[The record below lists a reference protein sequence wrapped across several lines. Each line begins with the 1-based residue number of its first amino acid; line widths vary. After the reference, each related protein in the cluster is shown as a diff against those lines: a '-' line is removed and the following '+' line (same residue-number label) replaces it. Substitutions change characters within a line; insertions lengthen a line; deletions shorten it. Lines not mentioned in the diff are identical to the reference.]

1 MLIVSWNVAGW
12 EPTLRYVNSHYGSLE
27 AYLDRHRIDILC
39 VQEVKIGK
47 EKLTK
52 APAAVGAHLSGWE
65 SFWAFSTA
73 KRGFNGVTTFARKGL
88 TRAADAAPLGDAAL
102 DAEGRCV
109 MTEHANFVVFN
120 VYVHTGGD
128 DEKVAL
134 KLRFLAALERRMAV
148 ERAKGKRVVLCGD
161 LNIASRGLDVPWRQV
176 RVPRAA
182 LQLEAEG
189 AVAFSDPAVPA
200 FLTCIGP
207 DGRRKLAAALADV
220 WSANTD
226 SVSWQAFETALTE
239 SGVELGA
246 ESEKTNLLR
255 NLSYAAG
262 VSCSQADC
270 LAWLRGVLAAGMA
283 DPFAELR
290 PTARGR
296 FTCWNQQQNQRYNNC
311 GRRIDYTLVDREVF
325 EKWVE
330 AGGPLVGGDSEE
342 DALAAATANGRWLPV
357 PTHGGAVGLQD
368 TPMPVHHTQ
377 FVAPH
382 TGIIYTPPVSS
393 DHVAVSLLLKDA
405 ARGEAQTLAADE
417 RSRGC
422 SFRPQKGLAS
432 FFAPKARKEEGGTSA
447 EGFAKKPRVE

>member
-47 EKLTK
+47 EKLTN
-52 APAAVGAHLSGWE
+52 APAVVGAHLSGWE
-65 SFWAFSTA
+65 SFWSFSTA

-109 MTEHANFVVFN
+109 MTEHANFVIFN

-134 KLRFLAALERRMAV
+134 KLRFLAALERRMAA

-176 RVPRAA
+176 RLPRAA
-182 LQLEAEG
+182 LRLEAEDEAG
-189 AVAFSDPAVPA
+189 FNDLAMAAFR
-200 FLTCIGP
+200 TCLGP
-207 DGRRKLAAALADV
+207 DGRRALAAALDGKF
-220 WSANTD
+220 SSNTD
-226 SVSWQAFETALTE
+226 SVSWHAFETALTE

-270 LAWLRGVLAAGMA
+270 LAWLRGVLEGGLV

-296 FTCWNQQQNQRYNNC
+296 FTCWNQQQNQRFNNC

-325 EKWVE
+325 ERWVE
-330 AGGPLVGGDSEE
+330 AGGPLVGGDSEA
-342 DALAAATANGRWLPV
+342 DALAAATAGGRWLPA
-357 PTHGGAVGLQD
+357 PMSGGGGLQEA
-368 TPMPVHHTQ
+368 PMPVHNTQ
-377 FVAPH
+377 FVEPH
-382 TGIIYTPPVSS
+382 TGFLYTPPVAS
-393 DHVAVSLLLKDA
+393 DHVAVSLLLREE
-405 ARGEAQTLAADE
+405 ARGERQVLASDE
-417 RSRGC
+417 ATRVC
-422 SFRPQKGLAS
+422 SFRPQVGLKS
-432 FFAPKARKEEGGTSA
+432 FFAPKKEEGGTSA
-447 EGFAKKPRVE
+447 EGASSSKKARVD